1 MKKDINIR
9 KKVLI
14 FIVTCLIIV
23 FGSLCIY
30 INFIVKPQKIKEK
43 EQTIS
48 KMLETKTNEV
58 DAWVNKKAIEY
69 RIISS
74 IPAFSYMDT
83 RQINPLIDRF
93 TNMYMRNGEEM
104 ETFSYI
110 GKNGFCWIN
119 SDATED
125 LMDYKDY
132 KRAYESDKEFII
144 GSPILNENNREVML
158 FYYPV
163 LSSRGEKEALI
174 CSAVPTV
181 GLKEIVNASKLYN
194 GKLWVMNK
202 DKELIS
208 ENKDYFYNTYLD
220 SDKLEKIN
228 LENIN
233 TIEKLSI
240 EDVDGNSGKL
250 FLTPVPHYR
259 EWYTCVYV
267 KDSIITKST
276 DDVITGSLILFLIL
290 IMLTIILGLVLS
302 NSVMEPIIN
311 LNACMKDVEE
321 GNLNSYY
328 DINANK
334 DEIYELGMTYNKM
347 LDRIKELIDK
357 IYQEQNAKRIAELNV
372 LQEQIKPHF
381 LYNTLDNLKWMAKAQ
396 GAEDVA
402 KTVTSLSNLFRIS
415 LSNGREY
422 ITIKEE
428 FKHTKC
434 YLDIQT
440 LRYKE
445 KMTYYME
452 LDKDIEDVN
461 ITKIVIQPIV
471 ENAIYHGI
479 KPKDTKGCIWVKGYI
494 KENIIFISIRDN
506 GIGIEEEKLEKIN
519 DMLSKMDS
527 DNHFGMVNILRRLKN
542 SYGDKADLKIK
553 SKSMVGTEVVITI
566 PVGEESYV

>member
-1 MKKDINIR
+1 MRKDISIR
-9 KKVLI
+9 KKVFI
-14 FIVTCLIIV
+14 FIITCLVIV

-30 INFIVKPQKIKEK
+30 INFIVKPQKIVEK
-43 EQTIS
+43 EQNIS
-48 KMLETKTNEV
+48 KILETKTNEV

-74 IPAFSYMDT
+74 IPAFSYMDI

-119 SDATED
+119 SEATED
-125 LMDYKDY
+125 LMDYDDY
-132 KRAYESDKEFII
+132 KKAYETNKEFVI
-144 GSPILNENNREVML
+144 GSPIVNENNREVML

-163 LSSRGEKEALI
+163 TSSSGEKEALI

-181 GLKEIVNASKLYN
+181 GLKEIVNATKLYN

-202 DKELIS
+202 EKELLTENS
-208 ENKDYFYNTYLD
+208 EYFYETYLD
-220 SDKLEKIN
+220 KDQLDMVDLN
-228 LENIN
+228 NIN
-233 TIEKLSI
+233 TIEKI
-240 EDVDGNSGKL
+240 NVVDVDGNKGKL
-250 FLTPVPHYR
+250 FLAPVPHYR
-259 EWYTCVYV
+259 DWYTCSYI
-267 KDSIITKST
+267 KDSAVTKST
-276 DDVITGSLILFLIL
+276 DDIIRGSLILFLIL
-290 IMLTIILGLVLS
+290 IFLTIVLGILLS
-302 NSVMEPIIN
+302 NSVMEPIVN
-311 LNACMKDVEE
+311 LNTCMKKVEE
-321 GNLNSYY
+321 GNLESYY
-328 DINANK
+328 DENSNK

-357 IYQEQNAKRIAELNV
+357 IYEEQNAKRIAELNI

-415 LSNGREY
+415 LSNGKDE

-434 YLDIQT
+434 YLDIQA

-445 KMTYYME
+445 KLTYVME
-452 LDKDIEDVN
+452 LDEDIKDLN

-479 KPKDTKGCIWVKGYI
+479 KPKDGKGCIWINGYKNKDKI
-494 KENIIFISIRDN
+494 YIEIEDD
-506 GIGIEEEKLEKIN
+506 GIGIVDDKLTDIN
-519 DMLSKMDS
+519 NMLVKLDS

-542 SYGDKADLKIK
+542 NYGDDADLLIT
-553 SKSMVGTEVVITI
+553 SEYMVGSKVVIII
-566 PVGEESYV
+566 PIKEEYFV